1 MRVTNKMIA
10 NTVLT
15 NLSADLR
22 RMQKLQDQT
31 SSGHVVS
38 KPSDDPV
45 IGARVMTLDSV
56 MKQHDQ
62 YDRNMDDALGW
73 MQTTE
78 TALGSLTDALQR
90 VRELTVYG
98 ANGGALSQ
106 TDREALAKEVEQLT
120 GNIVQI
126 ANTSYANRYVFAG
139 TKTTTAPFDA
149 NGNYSAGSTVVVS
162 GEAVGTGDGATAV
175 FNLTQKPVS
184 SSPQPSLTVGGVAY
198 TLVPSP
204 PSTVPADQQY
214 SIDYSTG
221 KITFGAAPAALQP
234 IVANY
239 SYYDSST
246 EGKMDWEV
254 SQGVPM
260 TVNIGGINAFVNP
273 DVFSI
278 LNNIKSNLVDGNTDN
293 LSNNML
299 SKLDT
304 AIDNTLNSRAAL
316 GAKCNRLEMAQKQS
330 SSESI
335 DYEKLLSKLNDVDM
349 AKVYTDFKM
358 QEAVYQSALNTGAK
372 ILQPSLLDF
381 LR

>member
-1 MRVTNKMIA
+1 MRVTNKMVA

-22 RMQKLQDQT
+22 RLQKLQDQT

-45 IGARVMTLDSV
+45 IGTRVMTLDTV

-90 VRELTVYG
+90 ARELTVYG
-98 ANGGALSQ
+98 ANGTLSK

-120 GNIVQI
+120 GNVVQI

-139 TKTTTAPFDA
+139 TKTTTSPFDA
-149 NGNYSAGSTVVVS
+149 NGNYSACSTVPVVA
-162 GEAVGTGDGATAV
+162 EPVGTGDGTTAV
-175 FNLTQKPVS
+175 FNLAQKPVS
-184 SSPQPSLTVGGVAY
+184 SSPPPSLTVGGVAY

-204 PSTVPADQQY
+204 PSTVPTDQQY
-214 SIDYSTG
+214 SIDYSSG
-221 KITFGAAPAALQP
+221 KITFGVAPAALQP
-234 IVANY
+234 IVADY

-260 TVNIGGINAFVNP
+260 TVNIGGFNAFVNP

-278 LNNIKSNLVDGNTDN
+278 LNNIKSNLVAGNTDN
-293 LSNNML
+293 LSNSML

-304 AIDNTLNSRAAL
+304 AIDNTLNFRATL
-316 GAKCNRLEMAQKQS
+316 GAKCNRLEMAQNQS

-335 DYEKLLSKLNDVDM
+335 DYEQLLSKLNDVDM

-372 ILQPSLLDF
+372 IIQPSLLDF